1 MFNFGENPI
10 YANFALLYNCHGMIK
25 FNSDYMEG
33 AHPLILQRLAEIN
46 FDKNSGYGLDDYCE
60 MAREKIVSA
69 CEAPDARVNFLV
81 GGTQTNAIV
90 IDSILRHNEGVVSP
104 ATGHICTHEAGAVEA
119 CGHKVLPMDCKEGKI
134 SAQALDQYLKKV
146 TSEECGMEHVVESR
160 MVYISNPTEYG
171 TIYKRSEL
179 IEIRKVCN
187 KYNQMLYIDGARLGY
202 ALAAPDNDVTLP
214 DLARLCDAFYIG
226 GTKVGALF
234 GEAVVILNKE
244 IKMPRGLI
252 KNRGALL
259 AKGWLLGV
267 QFDTLFTDNLYVKI
281 AKNGVD
287 KAMRL
292 RKAIEEKGYTIY
304 LDSTTNQQFVVVE
317 DSRVAELAKCVEFNV
332 IEKADANHSVVRFV
346 TSWATTDE
354 QVDAL
359 ISCL

>member
-1 MFNFGENPI
+1 
-10 YANFALLYNCHGMIK
+10 
-25 FNSDYMEG
+25 MEG
-33 AHPLILQRLAEIN
+33 AHPLIMKRLAEIN
-46 FDKNSGYGLDDYCE
+46 FDKNIGYGHDQYCE
-60 MAREKIVSA
+60 MAREKIARA
-69 CEAPDARVNFLV
+69 CKAPDARVHFLV

-104 ATGHICTHEAGAVEA
+104 NTGHICTHEAGAIEA

-134 SAQALDQYLKKV
+134 SAQALAQYLKEA
-146 TSEECGMEHVVESR
+146 TSEDYGMEHVVEPR

-171 TIYKRSEL
+171 TIYTLSEL
-179 IEIRKVCN
+179 YEIRKVCN

-234 GEAVVILNKE
+234 GEAVVVLNKD
-244 IKMPRGLI
+244 IKMSKGSI

-259 AKGWLLGV
+259 AKGWLLGL
-267 QFDTLFTDNLYVKI
+267 QFDTLFTDDLYLKI

-287 KAMRL
+287 QAMRI
-292 RKAIEEKGYTIY
+292 RKAIEAKGYPIY
-304 LDSTTNQQFVVVE
+304 LDSTTNQQFVVFE
-317 DSRVAELAKCVEFNV
+317 DSKVVELAKYVGFNFIKKV
-332 IEKADANHSVVRFV
+332 GANHSVVRFA

-354 QVDAL
+354 QVDEL
-359 ISCL
+359 LSHL

>member
-1 MFNFGENPI
+1 
-10 YANFALLYNCHGMIK
+10 MIK

-33 AHPLILQRLAEIN
+33 AHPRILQRLAEIN
-46 FDKNSGYGLDDYCE
+46 FDKISGYGLDCYCD
-60 MAREKIVSA
+60 MAREKILGA

-104 ATGHICTHEAGAVEA
+104 ATGHICTHEAGAIEA
-119 CGHKVLPMDCKEGKI
+119 CGHKVLPVACKEGKI
-134 SAQALDQYLKKV
+134 SAQALDRYLNEV
-146 TSEECGMEHVVESR
+146 TSEECGMEHVVEPR

-171 TIYKRSEL
+171 TIYKYSEL
-179 IEIRKVCN
+179 CEIRKVCN
-187 KYNQMLYIDGARLGY
+187 KYELMLYVDGARLGY

-214 DLARLCDAFYIG
+214 DLARLCDVFYIG

-234 GEAVVILNKE
+234 GEAVVILNKD
-244 IKMPRGLI
+244 IKMSRGLI

-267 QFDTLFTDNLYVKI
+267 QFDTLFTDNLYVEI

-287 KAMRL
+287 QAMRL
-292 RKAIEEKGYTIY
+292 RKAIEEKGYPIY
-304 LDSTTNQQFVVVE
+304 LESTTNQQFVVLE
-317 DSRVAELAKCVEFNV
+317 DSKAAELAKCMGFNV
-332 IEKADANHSVVRFV
+332 IEKTDANHSVVRFV

>member
-1 MFNFGENPI
+1 
-10 YANFALLYNCHGMIK
+10 MIK

-46 FDKNSGYGLDDYCE
+46 FYKNPGYGHDNYCE
-60 MAREKIVSA
+60 MAREKIARA
-69 CEAPDARVNFLV
+69 CKAPDARVHFLV

-104 ATGHICTHEAGAVEA
+104 NTGHICTHEAGAIEA

-134 SAQALDQYLKKV
+134 SAQALAQYLKEA
-146 TSEECGMEHVVESR
+146 TSEDYGMEHVVEPR

-171 TIYKRSEL
+171 TIYKHSEL
-179 IEIRKVCN
+179 YEIRKVCN

-202 ALAAPDNDVTLP
+202 ALTAPDNDVTLP

-234 GEAVVILNKE
+234 GEAVVILNKD
-244 IKMPRGLI
+244 IKMSKGSI

-259 AKGWLLGV
+259 AKGWLLGI
-267 QFDTLFTDNLYVKI
+267 QFDTLFTDNLYFRI

-287 KAMRL
+287 QAMRI
-292 RKAIEEKGYTIY
+292 RKAIEEKGYPIY
-304 LDSTTNQQFVVVE
+304 LESTTNQQFVVFE
-317 DSRVAELAKCVEFNV
+317 DSKVAELAKYVGFNF
-332 IEKADANHSVVRFV
+332 IEKVGANHSVVRFA

-354 QVDAL
+354 QVDEL
-359 ISCL
+359 LSHL

>member
-1 MFNFGENPI
+1 MERMMETNFE
-10 YANFALLYNCHGMIK
+10 
-25 FNSDYMEG
+25 
-33 AHPLILQRLAEIN
+33 QTV
-46 FDKNSGYGLDDYCE
+46 GYGEDHYCAS
-60 MAREKIVSA
+60 AREAVKKAVGR
-69 CEAPDARVNFLV
+69 DDVDVHFLV

-104 ATGHICTHEAGAVEA
+104 NTGHICTHEAGAIEA

-134 SAQALDQYLKKV
+134 SAQALAQYLKEA
-146 TSEECGMEHVVESR
+146 TSEDYGMEHVVEPR

-171 TIYKRSEL
+171 TIYTLSEL
-179 IEIRKVCN
+179 YEIRKVCN

-234 GEAVVILNKE
+234 GEAVVVLNKD
-244 IKMPRGLI
+244 IKMSKGSI

-259 AKGWLLGV
+259 AKGWLLGL
-267 QFDTLFTDNLYVKI
+267 QFDTLFTDDLYLKI

-287 KAMRL
+287 QAMRI
-292 RKAIEEKGYTIY
+292 RKAIEAKGYPIY
-304 LDSTTNQQFVVVE
+304 LDSTTNQQFVVFE
-317 DSRVAELAKCVEFNV
+317 DSKVAELAKYVGFNF
-332 IEKADANHSVVRFV
+332 IEKVGANHSVVRFA

-354 QVDAL
+354 QVDEL
-359 ISCL
+359 LSHL